1 MYVYMVN
8 IKKFAG
14 HLRGVSASKRARL
27 AFGLA
32 QSGAFSL
39 AAAIKLAGVSAG
51 YVAMLSKASPDERAA
66 IASGE
71 LNLATLH
78 NKKWGQCTFA
88 EAKRLIVNR
97 IGVDLA
103 YAVLD
108 AYTAPRFVVAAE

>member
-39 AAAIKLAGVSAG
+39 ASAQKPG
-51 YVAMLSKASPDERAA
+51 GPCS
-66 IASGE
+66 
-71 LNLATLH
+71 
-78 NKKWGQCTFA
+78 
-88 EAKRLIVNR
+88 
-97 IGVDLA
+97 
-103 YAVLD
+103 
-108 AYTAPRFVVAAE
+108 